1 MISSIDI
8 FHRPSNLVRPGGAT
22 VARLTPVQKVACS
35 NHVRV
40 KVEILNTLRDGGRS
54 RIETI
59 PQASERELCS
69 SLKMKNKVVLLDCAI
84 YVNSGN
90 CLLE

>member
-1 MISSIDI
+1 MRQVELIPDVAYITLRWSVTIA
-8 FHRPSNLVRPGGAT
+8 RLGGAT

-40 KVEILNTLRDGGRS
+40 KAEVLNTLRDGGRS

-59 PQASERELCS
+59 PQASEREPCS
-69 SLKMKNKVVLLDCAI
+69 SLKMQK
-84 YVNSGN
+84 
-90 CLLE
+90 